1 MFFIA
6 FNNLEVLDLRNNN
19 FVGSIALF
27 VKDMS
32 FLQVLSLPN
41 NELNGTLPIE
51 GKNQMK
57 QYFMP
62 VCIICFVRIKIIG
75 FSFLDK

>member
-1 MFFIA
+1 MY
-6 FNNLEVLDLRNNN
+6 
-19 FVGSIALF
+19 
-27 VKDMS
+27 
-32 FLQVLSLPN
+32 FLQVLSLTN

-57 QYFMP
+57 QYSMY
-62 VCIICFVRIKIIG
+62 VCIICFIVFKIIG